1 MIQEYKIGEVFQING
16 LTLRCEKAHKKC
28 KGCFFIRNKECL
40 IRHINESLGF
50 CSGIFRSDQNDVV
63 FVKVED

>member
-40 IRHINESLGF
+40 IRHMESNTW
-50 CSGIFRSDQNDVV
+50 RSNTHGV
-63 FVKVED
+63 